1 MRPLDNYDLHNHS
14 TCSDGLLT
22 PTQLIELA
30 VRTGANPIAL
40 TDHDTVDG
48 LAEARLAAES
58 SGTVLINGVEIS
70 VSWGDTTLHIVGL
83 DIDPAAGELAAGLRG
98 IRAGRIE
105 RGRKIAAA
113 LDRLGIEG
121 TFEGA
126 HALAKN
132 KTMLGRTHF
141 ARHLLERG
149 AVKNMQAAFDRYLVK
164 GKPAYVAHQW
174 AGLEEAVAWIRA
186 ANGVA
191 VLAHPG
197 RYKLGRDEM
206 RELLGR
212 FKDLGGAA
220 IEVVTGSHTREHYA
234 TYRKLAMEFGLA
246 ASRGS
251 DYHGPG
257 ESSCEPGRLPQLH
270 ESLTPVWSLWAH

>member
-1 MRPLDNYDLHNHS
+1 MDNYDLHNHS

-30 VRTGANPIAL
+30 ARTGANPIAL
-40 TDHDTVDG
+40 TDHDTVEG
-48 LAEARLAAES
+48 LAEARAAAQS
-58 SGTVLINGVEIS
+58 LGVVLVNGVEIS
-70 VSWGDTTLHIVGL
+70 VSWGETTLHIVGL
-83 DIDPAAGELAAGLRG
+83 DIDPEAEALAAGLQG
-98 IRAGRIE
+98 IREGRLE

-113 LDRLGIEG
+113 LGRLGIEDA
-121 TFEGA
+121 FEGA
-126 HALAKN
+126 HALAQN

-141 ARHLLERG
+141 ARHLLQRG
-149 AVKNMQAAFDRYLVK
+149 AVKNMQAAFDRYLIK
-164 GKPAYVAHQW
+164 GRPAYVAHEW
-174 AGLEEAVAWIRA
+174 ARLEDAVTWIRA

-197 RYKLGRDEM
+197 RYKLRRDEM
-206 RELLGR
+206 RELLAR
-212 FKDLGGAA
+212 FKDMGGAA

-251 DYHGPG
+251 DFHGPG
-257 ESSCEPGRLPQLH
+257 ESSFEPGRLPQLH

>member
-1 MRPLDNYDLHNHS
+1 LDNYDLHNHS

-30 VRTGANPIAL
+30 ARTGANPIAL

-48 LAEARLAAES
+48 LAEARAAAQS
-58 SGTVLINGVEIS
+58 SGLELVDGVEIS
-70 VSWGDTTLHIVGL
+70 VSWGETTLHVVGL
-83 DIDPAAGELAAGLRG
+83 HIDPAAAELAAGLRG
-98 IRAGRIE
+98 IREGRLE
-105 RGRKIAAA
+105 RGRRIAAA
-113 LDRLGIEG
+113 LDRLGLAG

-174 AGLEEAVAWIRA
+174 ATLEAAVAWIRA
-186 ANGVA
+186 AGGVA

-197 RYKLGRDEM
+197 RYKMGRDEM

-212 FKDLGGAA
+212 FRELGGAA
-220 IEVVTGSHTREHYA
+220 IEVVTGSHTREHFA

-257 ESSCEPGRLPQLH
+257 ESSFEPGRLPQLH